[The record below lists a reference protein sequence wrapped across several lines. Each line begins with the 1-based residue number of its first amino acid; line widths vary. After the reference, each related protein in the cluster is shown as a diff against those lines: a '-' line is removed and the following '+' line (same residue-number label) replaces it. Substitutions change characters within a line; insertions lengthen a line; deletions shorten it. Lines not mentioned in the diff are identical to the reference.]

1 LNPSYYYSIIH
12 NTIMAETDSSPPVTA
27 TSATSVKRERGSSPE
42 RSSDSSSTKR
52 AKAENGDAV
61 PVAEVKEEQEQ
72 GQGQGKEEPGSDP
85 ASTTVAP
92 SEKGNGHSAQKMND
106 DKMEG

>member
-1 LNPSYYYSIIH
+1 
-12 NTIMAETDSSPPVTA
+12 MAETDSSPPVTA

-52 AKAENGDAV
+52 VKAENGDAV
-61 PVAEVKEEQEQ
+61 PVAEVKEEKEQE
-72 GQGQGKEEPGSDP
+72 QGQGKEEPGSDP
-85 ASTTVAP
+85 ASTTVAS
-92 SEKGNGHSAQKMND
+92 SENGHSAQKMND

>member
-1 LNPSYYYSIIH
+1 
-12 NTIMAETDSSPPVTA
+12 MAETDSSPPVTA

-72 GQGQGKEEPGSDP
+72 GEGQGKEEPGSEP
-85 ASTTVAP
+85 ASSTVV

-106 DKMEG
+106 DKIEG

>member
-1 LNPSYYYSIIH
+1 
-12 NTIMAETDSSPPVTA
+12 MAETDSSPPVTA

-85 ASTTVAP
+85 ASTTVVS
-92 SEKGNGHSAQKMND
+92 SENGGHSAPKMND

>member
-1 LNPSYYYSIIH
+1 
-12 NTIMAETDSSPPVTA
+12 MAETDSSPPVTA
-27 TSATSVKRERGSSPE
+27 TSATSIKRERGSSPE

-72 GQGQGKEEPGSDP
+72 EQGQGQGKEEPGSDP
-85 ASTTVAP
+85 ASTTAAP

-106 DKMEG
+106 DKMEGWVFSSSRNRIR